1 MAAVAGVRLA
11 RASAGQL
18 IELVVS
24 AAGLAAFL
32 AGLIDGL
39 VADEAGVSLLWV
51 CDRICGRTGRSAAIA
66 GPAIATATAPAAS
79 ASANP
84 ARRGVLR
91 QAVMVRIRLLARQ
104 EGSRCRGQVARQR
117 PHECDEIVTFLL

>member
-24 AAGLAAFL
+24 AAGLAGFL
-32 AGLIDGL
+32 VGLIDSL
-39 VADEAGVSLLWV
+39 VADEASLLWV
-51 CDRICGRTGRSAAIA
+51 CDRICGCTGKSAAIA
-66 GPAIATATAPAAS
+66 APAMATATAPATSVS
-79 ASANP
+79 AP

-91 QAVMVRIRLLARQ
+91 RAVMVRIRLLARQ
-104 EGSRCRGQVARQR
+104 QGG
-117 PHECDEIVTFLL
+117 